1 MKLPTKLLAQ
11 LLTCTFAAVAALA
24 VPAAH
29 AEYPDKPLRLIVPFP
44 PGGNIDATARIISA
58 GLGQRLGATVIVE
71 NRAGAAGLTGSEFV
85 ARSDADGYTAL
96 LGSTGALAPARALH
110 PGTPL
115 QPTKDFA
122 GAGPLARAPLV
133 LAVRTGLPPQ
143 NLKDFIAY
151 AKKNPGKLTM
161 ASAGV
166 GTAAHLTGELFQK
179 LSGTKFL
186 HVPYKGS
193 SLAVADLLG
202 GHVDLTF
209 DQLAS
214 TLTQIKAGK
223 LRALGV
229 TTAQRTNIMPE
240 LPTLAESGL
249 PGFEASTTTGLLFP
263 KGTPAPVIAKVNAA
277 LQEVL
282 KQPDVQKQFR
292 DLGSDV
298 LLGSGADFDRILRD
312 ETAKWDGVIKDAGIA
327 PVE

>member
-1 MKLPTKLLAQ
+1 MKL
-11 LLTCTFAAVAALA
+11 LTRFLA
-24 VPAAH
+24 VLACCACTAAH
-29 AEYPDKPLRLIVPFP
+29 AQYPEKPLRLIVPFP

-58 GLGQRLGATVIVE
+58 GLGARLGGTVIVE

-115 QPTKDFA
+115 HPTKDFVA
-122 GAGPLARAPLV
+122 AGPLARAPLV
-133 LAVRTGLPPQ
+133 LAVRPDLPAGD
-143 NLKDFIAY
+143 LKSFIAY
-151 AKKNPGKLTM
+151 AKAHPGKLTM

-179 LSGTKFL
+179 LSGTRFL

-214 TLTQIKAGK
+214 TLAQIKAGK

-229 TTAQRTNIMPE
+229 TTAQRTSIMPE

-263 KGTPAPVIAKVNAA
+263 AGTPAAVIAKVNAA

-282 KQPDVQKQFR
+282 KQPDVQRQFR

-298 LLGSGADFDRILRD
+298 LPGSGADFDRILRD

-327 PVE
+327 PME